1 MPYTITIGR
10 VLALLLV
17 YGAMYVVART
27 YNSATPAAERRTAL
41 VIGLS
46 WAISVFMINY
56 LLYRAGVMSFLPWLN
71 NFLHTFV
78 WIGGVLTVLYIGVR
92 RRISLAS
99 QMVIYA
105 AFSLFIKLVEHTLFG
120 TWDHPHFFHVF
131 QGNAAYIVGWSVA
144 DGLYPPITLFG
155 LRFIARFVR
164 GLVPV

>member
-10 VLALLLV
+10 VLAVLAV
-17 YGAMYVVART
+17 YGAMFVIART
-27 YNSATPAAERRTAL
+27 YNPATPAAERRSAL

-46 WAISVFMINY
+46 WAVAVFIMNF
-56 LLYRAGVMSFLPWLN
+56 LLFKAGVMSFLPWTN

-92 RRISLAS
+92 RRLSLAS
-99 QMVIYA
+99 QMIVYA
-105 AFSLFIKLVEHTLFG
+105 AFSLFIKLVEHAVFG
-120 TWDHPHFFHVF
+120 TWDHGHFFHLF
-131 QGNAAYIVGWSVA
+131 QGNAAYIVGWSLA

-155 LRFIARFVR
+155 LRFMARFIP